1 MQLLFQLLVCSL
13 ISHITPGSLSKLYRP
28 HHNVT
33 IIVMGVSQKCSFLP
47 QFSIV
52 LDVSPV
58 DTAVP
63 MLLSCISPVTVY
75 SSIWNTHH
83 ECRRLSLTE
92 TIGFPHLLVYDLC
105 ISMLFYPMVPFFF
118 ANWWR
123 LCVPVASGRQELR
136 DHRCRDRRERREVGS
151 GIAGGRLWGSNVAGK
166 FPKWRFVAGKF
177 NYICIYTLCIYYI
190 NVCVYIY
197 IQIVDFPASHVRFH
211 SHRKWQVKS
220 SVSWQWLNQ
229 TRWWL
234 QRCDRKN

>member
-1 MQLLFQLLVCSL
+1 MQLLFQLLICSL

-83 ECRRLSLTE
+83 ECRRFSLTE

-105 ISMLFYPMVPFFF
+105 YFTPWCPFFSPTDG
-118 ANWWR
+118 A
-123 LCVPVASGRQELR
+123 CASLSLLDTRNCEIIGAE
-136 DHRCRDRRERREVGS
+136 
-151 GIAGGRLWGSNVAGK
+151 IAGRDAKLEAELQAAGCGVQTWLGNSRNGS
-166 FPKWRFVAGKF
+166 
-177 NYICIYTLCIYYI
+177 L
-190 NVCVYIY
+190 
-197 IQIVDFPASHVRFH
+197 
-211 SHRKWQVKS
+211 
-220 SVSWQWLNQ
+220 
-229 TRWWL
+229 
-234 QRCDRKN
+234 

>member
-33 IIVMGVSQKCSFLP
+33 IIIVMGVSQKCSFLP

-52 LDVSPV
+52 IDVSPV

-83 ECRRLSLTE
+83 ECRRFSFTE

-105 ISMLFYPMVPFFF
+105 YLLLFY
-118 ANWWR
+118 ARN
-123 LCVPVASGRQELR
+123 CEIIGAE
-136 DHRCRDRRERREVGS
+136 
-151 GIAGGRLWGSNVAGK
+151 IAGRDAKLEAELQAAGCG
-166 FPKWRFVAGKF
+166 VQ
-177 NYICIYTLCIYYI
+177 T
-190 NVCVYIY
+190 
-197 IQIVDFPASHVRFH
+197 
-211 SHRKWQVKS
+211 
-220 SVSWQWLNQ
+220 WLGNS
-229 TRWWL
+229 RNGGL
-234 QRCDRKN
+234 